1 MTLKDDV
8 LQRIDLQALAERYG
22 AKFNAAHSSKCPIH
36 KGDNPNGFHLY
47 GDNGKFDRWHCFTN
61 CPTDRND
68 GNAIDLVMAV
78 ENLDFKAAFA
88 MLVKEAGLEMGDQV
102 SGSSERAVTRQGAS
116 APVRPAAI
124 RETNEP
130 HPLWVHRAEAFVDYG
145 KRTLWSATGRSVVAW
160 LVEERGLSEETIRA
174 AEIGLSERDVWDE
187 SAKWGDADPSRKI
200 YCSMGVVMPHR
211 VDGRLRFVNV
221 RRPLPGEALATA
233 MGRAVRVKDGER
245 PEKYQGPRGGRRG
258 LYGIDQMQR
267 MPVAVM
273 VEGEFDCLL
282 ARQLVG
288 SIADVVTIGGARMK
302 LDVRGAAALL
312 SASIILS
319 TLDEDE
325 TGDKGRAYLASVTDR
340 VQALRVPDH
349 DLTDYWKHG
358 GPLGAWLA
366 DQIMRRMERLVTI
379 IDEDAQ
385 PQTFVRW
392 LDIYQ
397 RSRAMCRPDPLAYTG
412 DRELLGELML
422 LGFRALNVD

>member
-1 MTLKDDV
+1 
-8 LQRIDLQALAERYG
+8 
-22 AKFNAAHSSKCPIH
+22 
-36 KGDNPNGFHLY
+36 
-47 GDNGKFDRWHCFTN
+47 
-61 CPTDRND
+61 
-68 GNAIDLVMAV
+68 
-78 ENLDFKAAFA
+78 
-88 MLVKEAGLEMGDQV
+88 
-102 SGSSERAVTRQGAS
+102 
-116 APVRPAAI
+116 
-124 RETNEP
+124 
-130 HPLWVHRAEAFVDYG
+130 
-145 KRTLWSATGRSVVAW
+145 
-160 LVEERGLSEETIRA
+160 
-174 AEIGLSERDVWDE
+174 
-187 SAKWGDADPSRKI
+187 
-200 YCSMGVVMPHR
+200 
-211 VDGRLRFVNV
+211 
-221 RRPLPGEALATA
+221 
-233 MGRAVRVKDGER
+233 
-245 PEKYQGPRGGRRG
+245 
-258 LYGIDQMQR
+258 
-267 MPVAVM
+267 MPVALM

-282 ARQLVG
+282 ARQMV
-288 SIADVVTIGGARMK
+288 SEIADVVTIGGARMK

-397 RSRAMCRPDPLAYTG
+397 RSRAMCRPDPTTYTG

-422 LGFRALNVD
+422 LGFRALAVD